1 MTKKHLYHP
10 SPKTKNFQKNYP
22 FYKKWSLGIS
32 WVVLGHQET
41 PAFINLLK
49 AASFGRHFLTET
61 PGCPDR
67 HREAEETG
75 GSCEYG
81 ACPRHKKASICG
93 QICVNL
99 TNACTEC
106 IYFIC
111 QIFKTCK
118 GSQNLVGSKKTCRCA
133 AAFGFA
139 ESCGRD
145 PLKFPSPQH
154 NWRSWAWQAGLHQL

>member
-10 SPKTKNFQKNYP
+10 SPKTKNFQKNLA
-22 FYKKWSLGIS
+22 FSWSTLSTKKWSLGIS

-81 ACPRHKKASICG
+81 ACPKHKEASICD

-99 TNACTEC
+99 TCACTEG
-106 IYFIC
+106 
-111 QIFKTCK
+111 IFYMPNIQKI
-118 GSQNLVGSKKTCRCA
+118 
-133 AAFGFA
+133 
-139 ESCGRD
+139 
-145 PLKFPSPQH
+145 
-154 NWRSWAWQAGLHQL
+154 

>member
-10 SPKTKNFQKNYP
+10 SPKPKNLPEKTLPSLEVP
-22 FYKKWSLGIS
+22 FLLGIS
-32 WVVLGHQET
+32 WVVMGHQET

-81 ACPRHKKASICG
+81 ACPRHKEASICD

-99 TNACTEC
+99 TCACTEG
-106 IYFIC
+106 
-111 QIFKTCK
+111 IFYMPITP
-118 GSQNLVGSKKTCRCA
+118 A
-133 AAFGFA
+133 
-139 ESCGRD
+139 
-145 PLKFPSPQH
+145 
-154 NWRSWAWQAGLHQL
+154 